1 MKNIVILSLILT
13 GLLAA
18 DTVSK
23 FKDFTLEENDTLRSD
38 VKVYNGNAEI
48 KGFLDGSLEV
58 YSGNIKIAGTGE
70 VTGDVIAYAG
80 KVFRSDEL
88 DDEASFFVVDELKSL
103 ILGKDKGDRSV
114 SISMGMKGPGNP
126 FYLDNDDQRG
136 FFFHNSL
143 IRKDFISYSKVEGL
157 YLGLNADFKLLDTK
171 YIDFKM
177 NASGGYA
184 FRMED
189 WEYYFDQKFSFF
201 DEKLILG
208 GAQYKSVASEDQR
221 KLPSSLNSTSAFF
234 LHQDFYN
241 YYMAEGYGLFAGS
254 LYKIEQGD
262 NSHEFGLKAG
272 VYSEDID
279 SLRNRTQWA
288 LFFNGRDFT
297 PNFDADDGKLVEL
310 TATARY
316 VGKLKSFGT
325 FIDTYYTHEQ
335 TLDQYEQEF
344 SFTKGLFSIFVES
357 RVKDMFVFSNLFR
370 LESVSPFDM
379 SANRTTPNFKYITM
393 GGTGTLPGYKL
404 NEFTGN
410 RGFYDRF
417 IIGFTA
423 FDLSEVRAILDM
435 GEAYSYDSEKIT
447 EGIGKFGFSTM
458 KTSFGLGLTIGDNYL
473 ISAHK
478 RLDSNKNP
486 YQFQFSYIYNY

>member
-1 MKNIVILSLILT
+1 MKNLLITTLILT
-13 GLLAA
+13 GILSAE
-18 DTVSK
+18 TVSK
-23 FKDFTLEENDTLRSD
+23 FKNFTLEEADTLKAD

-58 YSGNIKIAGTGE
+58 YSGNIKISGNGE
-70 VTGDVIAYAG
+70 VTGDVKAYAG
-80 KVFRSDEL
+80 KVFRSDKL

-103 ILGKDKGDRSV
+103 ILGKDKDRSV
-114 SISMGMKGPGNP
+114 SVGMGIGGPDNALKSGNE
-126 FYLDNDDQRG
+126 DQKG

-143 IRKDFISYSKVEGL
+143 VRKDFISYSKVEGL
-157 YLGLNADFKLLDTK
+157 YLGLNADMKLLDTK
-171 YIDFKM
+171 YIDFNV

-208 GAQYKSVASEDQR
+208 GSQYKSVASEDQR
-221 KLPSSLNSTSAFF
+221 KLPSSLNSASALF

-262 NSHEFGLKAG
+262 NSHEFGIKAG
-272 VYSEDID
+272 VNSENID

-288 LFFNGRDFT
+288 LFFNGRDFI

-310 TATARY
+310 TTTARY
-316 VGKLKSFGT
+316 TGKLKSINT
-325 FIDTYYTHEQ
+325 FVDTYYTQEQ
-335 TLDQYEQEF
+335 TLDQYQQEF
-344 SFTKGLFSIFVES
+344 SFKKGLFSVFVES
-357 RVKDMFVFSNLFR
+357 RIKNMFVFSNLFR
-370 LESVSPFDM
+370 LESVSPFDV
-379 SANRTTPNFKYITM
+379 SANRTTPNFKYISM

-410 RGFYDRF
+410 RGFYDRL

-435 GEAYSYDSEKIT
+435 GEAYNYDSEKIT

-458 KTSFGLGLTIGDNYL
+458 KTSFGLGLTIGNNYL
-473 ISAHK
+473 LSAHK
-478 RLDSNKNP
+478 RLDSGKNP

>member
-1 MKNIVILSLILT
+1 MKNLLIITLILT
-13 GLLAA
+13 GILAA
-18 DTVSK
+18 ETVSK
-23 FKDFTLEENDTLRSD
+23 FKNFTLEETDTLKAD
-38 VKVYNGNAEI
+38 IKVYNGNAEI
-48 KGFLDGSLEV
+48 NGYLDGNLDV
-58 YSGNIKIAGTGE
+58 YSGNITIGENGNVTGE
-70 VTGDVIAYAG
+70 VKAFAG
-80 KVFRSDEL
+80 KVYRSGEI

-103 ILGKDKGDRSV
+103 ILGKDKER
-114 SISMGMKGPGNP
+114 SISVGMGMKVHEDP
-126 FYLDNDDQRG
+126 FSLSNDDQRG

-143 IRKDFISYSKVEGL
+143 VRKDFISYSKVEGL
-157 YLGLNADFKLLDTK
+157 YLGLNADMKLLDTK
-171 YIDFKM
+171 YIDFNV

-201 DEKLILG
+201 NEKLILG

-221 KLPSSLNSTSAFF
+221 KLSSSLNAASAFF

-254 LYKIEQGD
+254 LYKIEQGN
-262 NSHEFGLKAG
+262 NSHEFGVKAG

-288 LFFNGRDFT
+288 LFFNGRDFI
-297 PNFDADDGKLVEL
+297 PNFGADSGKLVEL

-316 VGKLKSFGT
+316 TGKLKSINT
-325 FIDTYYTHEQ
+325 FVDTYYTHEQ

-344 SFTKGLFSIFVES
+344 SFKKGLFSLFVES

-370 LESVSPFDM
+370 LESVSPFDL
-379 SANRTTPNFKYITM
+379 SANRTTPNFKYISM

-404 NEFTGN
+404 NEFVGN
-410 RGFYDRF
+410 RGFYNRM
-417 IIGFTA
+417 IIGFTGL
-423 FDLSEVRAILDM
+423 DLSEFRAILDM
-435 GEAYSYDSEKIT
+435 GEAYDYQSDKIT

-458 KTSFGLGLTIGDNYL
+458 KTSFGLGLTLGESYL
-473 ISAHK
+473 FSVHK
-478 RLDSNKNP
+478 RLDSGKNP

>member
-1 MKNIVILSLILT
+1 MKNIVILFLILT

-18 DTVSK
+18 ETVSK
-23 FKDFTLEENDTLRSD
+23 FKDFELSEADTLNAD
-38 VKVYNGNAEI
+38 VKVYNGNAVI
-48 KGFLDGSLEV
+48 DGFLDGNLDV
-58 YSGNIKIAGTGE
+58 YSGNINIGETGK
-70 VTGDVIAYAG
+70 VTGYVKAYAG
-80 KVFRSDEL
+80 KVFRSEEL

-103 ILGKDKGDRSV
+103 ILGRDKDERSV
-114 SISMGMKGPGNP
+114 SISMGMKGPEDP
-126 FYLDNDDQRG
+126 FSLSNDEQRG

-157 YLGLNADFKLLDTK
+157 YLGLNADFNLLDTK
-171 YIDFKM
+171 YADFKM

-184 FRMED
+184 FRMEK
-189 WEYYFDQKFSFF
+189 WQYYFDQKLSLF

-221 KLPSSLNSTSAFF
+221 KLPSSLNAASAFF
-234 LHQDFYN
+234 LHQDLYN

-254 LYKIEQGD
+254 LYKIEHGD
-262 NSHEFGLKAG
+262 DSHEFGIKGG

-279 SLRNRTQWA
+279 CLRNRTQWA
-288 LFFNGRDFT
+288 LFFNKRDFI

-316 VGKLKSFGT
+316 TGKLKSINT

-335 TLDQYEQEF
+335 TLDQYDQEF
-344 SFTKGLFSIFVES
+344 SFTKGLFSIFIES
-357 RVKDMFVFSNLFR
+357 RVKNMFVFSNLFR

-379 SANRTTPNFKYITM
+379 TADRTTPNFKYVTM

-410 RGFYDRF
+410 RGFYDRL

-435 GEAYSYDSEKIT
+435 GEAYNYDSEKIT

-478 RLDSNKNP
+478 RLDSGKNP